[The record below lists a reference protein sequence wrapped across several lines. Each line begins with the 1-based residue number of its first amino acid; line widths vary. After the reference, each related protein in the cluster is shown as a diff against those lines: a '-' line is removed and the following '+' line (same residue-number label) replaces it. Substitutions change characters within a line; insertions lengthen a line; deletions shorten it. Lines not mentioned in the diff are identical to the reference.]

1 MKMNREVTYNWK
13 SQVLLLIGALLI
25 NVMLVSGVKA
35 DGPLKE
41 KDIEKQP
48 YRMADLGAAKFLSTE
63 KTESVDDTKV
73 GRTGSFINPISDVRW
88 KDLKPE
94 LSKVS
99 EEDELVLKSG
109 FVAKISDIVLG
120 NSDSEIVIVEYFSP
134 TCLHC
139 VNYHKRIFPEIK
151 KKFIDTGR
159 VQYIVREFIG
169 NKQDLDATLL
179 ARCSGDQD
187 SYFKF
192 KDVILEKQDS
202 WAYSKNYRE
211 ILTNIGV
218 VGGVSAEQYA
228 MCLNDKSK
236 IKDLIENTK
245 LLAKEPRFIGTPAFF
260 INGKQFT
267 KQYTVEELAQA
278 INAEEEDLKRF
289 KARMSSSETK
299 EMIKILQEVNRE
311 VNRMAISSDRIE
323 IAALSP
329 EIKKTLEELNE
340 WSRRLN
346 EYEYSRGT

>member
-1 MKMNREVTYNWK
+1 MNINREVTYNWK

-25 NVMLVSGVKA
+25 NVMLVSGAKA
-35 DGPLKE
+35 DGASKE
-41 KDIEKQP
+41 KDI
-48 YRMADLGAAKFLSTE
+48 
-63 KTESVDDTKV
+63 DDAKV
-73 GRTGSFINPISDVRW
+73 GRTGRFVNPISDVRW

-99 EEDELVLKSG
+99 EEDELVLESG
-109 FVAKISDIVLG
+109 FVAKTSDIVLG

-159 VQYIVREFIG
+159 VQYIVREFVG

-211 ILTNIGV
+211 ILTNIGIM
-218 VGGVSAEQYA
+218 GGVSAEQYA
-228 MCLNDKSK
+228 MCLNDESK

-267 KQYTVEELAQA
+267 KQYTVEELTKA
-278 INAEEEDLKRF
+278 INAEEDLKRL
-289 KARMSSSETK
+289 
-299 EMIKILQEVNRE
+299 KIV
-311 VNRMAISSDRIE
+311 
-323 IAALSP
+323 ALSP

-340 WSRRLN
+340 LSRQLN
-346 EYEYSRGT
+346 EYQFSRGG